1 MPARSQ
7 PQIPIDRLRK
17 YISDGMTVRAICERT
32 GKSDVAVYA
41 QIKAAGMGWIV
52 AWRARFWS
60 VAFFPVAVGQG
71 SASQG
76 RVR

>member
-41 QIKAAGMGWIV
+41 QIKAAGMQFNRV
-52 AWRARFWS
+52 KARRE
-60 VAFFPVAVGQG
+60 PKQ
-71 SASQG
+71 
-76 RVR
+76 